1 MNIKKIGLT
10 ALAGSLVATSVFAG
24 EMTVSGSAALNWEGQ
39 DKTTSGNTF
48 RMADSITFSGG
59 GELDNGWTIA
69 ASFELDQGAAD
80 NKAAQTGGAASTDSG
95 PFDSHSITLGMLDL
109 GSITFS
115 GHGGDGAM
123 GAVDDVMPT
132 AYEETFDILNT
143 STTAGGAGVAVQTAV
158 AGVTTIASAS
168 GDNMFSYNNSS
179 LVDGVSVTI
188 SYLPSDAT
196 YTESSTDFAIAYSGV
211 EGLTVGYAQGE
222 NGLSGTSAIDSE
234 TMYIKYAYGPVTV
247 GYQRSEQDANG
258 TTNDD
263 EYTSMGVSYAVNDS
277 LSISYGVSE
286 YDDKN
291 TTTDQEN
298 TAIGFSYTMGS
309 MTLAGAHAKVENQG
323 HSAAAVNDI
332 TGYELNLSFAF

>member
-24 EMTVSGSAALNWEGQ
+24 EMTVSGSAAINWEGQ
-39 DKTTSGNTF
+39 DKTTQGNTF

-59 GELDNGWTIA
+59 GELDNGFTIA
-69 ASFELDQGAAD
+69 ASFELDQGASD
-80 NKAAQTGGAASTDSG
+80 TKAGQSGGAAAGSAG
-95 PFDSHSITLGMLDL
+95 PFDSHSITLGMGDL
-109 GSITFS
+109 GTLTFA
-115 GHGGDGAM
+115 GHGGSSAM
-123 GAVDDVMPT
+123 GAVDDVMP
-132 AYEETFDILNT
+132 AYEEPFDILNT
-143 STTAGGAGVAVQTAV
+143 STTAGSGGDVQTAV
-158 AGVTTIASAS
+158 AGTGAIGSA
-168 GDNMFSYNNSS
+168 GDDNMFTYNNSS
-179 LVDGVSVTI
+179 LVDGVSVTL

-196 YTESSTDFAIAYSGV
+196 YTESSTDFAIAYTGV

-234 TMYIKYAYGPVTV
+234 TMYIKYVYGPVTV
-247 GYQRSEQDANG
+247 GYQESEQDTDG
-258 TTNDD
+258 TTNDN

-291 TTTDQEN
+291 STTDQEN

-323 HSAAAVNDI
+323 ASSAAVNDI

>member
-1 MNIKKIGLT
+1 MNTIKKIGLT

-24 EMTVSGSAALNWEGQ
+24 EMAVSGSAGINWEGQ

-48 RMADSITFSGG
+48 TMADSITFSGG
-59 GELDNGWTIA
+59 GELDNGFTIA
-69 ASFELDQGAAD
+69 ASFELDHGASAT
-80 NKAAQTGGAASTDSG
+80 KGTVVG
-95 PFDSHSITLGMLDL
+95 PFDSHSITLGMGDM
-109 GSITFS
+109 GSITFA
-115 GHGGDGAM
+115 GHGGSSAM

-132 AYEETFDILNT
+132 AYEEPWDILNT
-143 STTAGGAGVAVQTAV
+143 STTAGGDAAAVQTAV
-158 AGVTTIASAS
+158 ATVKAIGSA
-168 GDNMFSYNNSS
+168 GAENMFSYNNSA
-179 LVDGVSVTI
+179 LVDGLSLTV

-196 YTESSTDFAIAYSGV
+196 YTESSTDVAIAYTGV
-211 EGLTVGYAQGE
+211 EGLTVGWAQGE

-247 GYQRSEQDANG
+247 GYQESSQEADG

-277 LSISYGVSE
+277 LSISYGVTE

-291 TTTDQEN
+291 STTDQET

-309 MTLAGAHAKVENQG
+309 MTLAGASAKVENQG
-323 HSAAAVNDI
+323 NSSAAVNDV
-332 TGYELNLSFAF
+332 TGYELDLSFAF